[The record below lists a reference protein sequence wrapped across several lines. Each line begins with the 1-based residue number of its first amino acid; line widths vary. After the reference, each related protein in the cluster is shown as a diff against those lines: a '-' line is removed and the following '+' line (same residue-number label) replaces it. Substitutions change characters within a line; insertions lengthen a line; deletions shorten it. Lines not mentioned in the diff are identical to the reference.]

1 MLIPMSKI
9 SSKVLTVVIVF
20 LRITI
25 IEIAA
30 NVFIEGRIILLRKLP
45 ALHFVILTTLTLN
58 PMVDIKLHK
67 TTASDVPNIPHWTV
81 NG

>member
-9 SSKVLTVVIVF
+9 NSKALTVVIVF
-20 LRITI
+20 LRITMMDI
-25 IEIAA
+25 TA

-45 ALHFVILTTLTLN
+45 ASHCMILTTLKLN
-58 PMVDIKLHK
+58 PTVDIKLQE